1 MFDIT
6 GMLIIVIPLVAV
18 IVWLAFS
25 LHFANQENEELTQS
39 MFDYRREARKYEH
52 KYIECRDSEELING
66 RIIETVDTHRIYI
79 SNVARIKRIDNLPV
93 DKMYQIEVDNEY
105 FK

>member
-6 GMLIIVIPLVAV
+6 GMLIIVSPLVAV
-18 IVWLAFS
+18 ILILTAKLNHAKQTIEEAKQS
-25 LHFANQENEELTQS
+25 SYENWKTAIDFES
-39 MFDYRREARKYEH
+39 

-79 SNVARIKRIDNLPV
+79 SNVAYIKRIDNLPV
-93 DKMYQIEVDNEY
+93 EKMYQKEVNSEY
-105 FK
+105 FE